1 MLKTDERKKAAI
13 LLGFSFLALCFLLF
27 RIPIAESAEAVGK
40 FTIVQGRVDILRE
53 GNLPAIPAEKSDPV
67 FVKDIIRTKSDSRAE
82 VTFRDGN
89 ILRID
94 QRSRIDISE
103 YFTEEGRNK
112 GVVKLTRGKVE
123 AIVEKSIVRRISI
136 SPEANRF
143 EIHTPN
149 AVAGVRGTDLFVFYF
164 NNMTVVLSSD
174 GVGYVYNLEAP
185 EVVRVVPAGYMTTV
199 LGRNLPLLP
208 TLATGADAKTVMQL
222 VTKEPKVGDPTT
234 PGQVDNAL
242 NDIFQSQSGNQS
254 LIAFAVLTGT
264 PQTMTNL
271 PASIPLT
278 EGNPG
283 ILVPVVEVGR
293 TNLSGALIAGPQN
306 FDYVSVLMKDVV
318 FLAPSTG
325 QRPSIWGTDKNTG
338 SVTGSYS
345 FGQYINS
352 GNITSSSNAVPL
364 SDGHGLSADF
374 QFSQWN
380 ASTNKWEAV
389 IQNGTGSIKN
399 GGPNVQNL
407 SFSGAGSG
415 TITPANGNKGTLSGA
430 ANGVVSK

>member
-1 MLKTDERKKAAI
+1 MLPA
-13 LLGFSFLALCFLLF
+13 FFFLFFL
-27 RIPIAESAEAVGK
+27 IPLAESTEAVGK
-40 FTIVQGRVDILRE
+40 FTIVQGQVDVLRE
-53 GNLPAIPAEKSDPV
+53 GNPPAIPAEKNGPV

-94 QRSRIDISE
+94 QRSRVDISE
-103 YFTEEGRNK
+103 YFLEEGKSK
-112 GVVKLTRGKVE
+112 GVVRLARGKVE
-123 AIVEKSIVRRISI
+123 AIVEKTVVKRISV

-164 NNMTVVLSSD
+164 NNMTVILASD
-174 GVGYVYNLEAP
+174 GVGYVYQRETP
-185 EVVRVVPAGYMTTV
+185 GVVRVLPAGYMTTV
-199 LGRNLPLLP
+199 LGSNLPLLP
-208 TLATGADAKTVMQL
+208 TLATGADAKAIMQL
-222 VTKEPKVGDPTT
+222 VTTEPKVGDPTT
-234 PGQVDNAL
+234 PGQVGNAL
-242 NDIFQSQSGNQS
+242 NDIFQSQAANQS

-264 PQTMTNL
+264 PETMTNF
-271 PASIPLT
+271 PMNIPIT
-278 EGNPG
+278 EGG
-283 ILVPVVEVGR
+283 VVVPVVEVGR
-293 TNLSGALIAGPQN
+293 TNLSGGLVAGQQN

-325 QRPSIWGTDKNTG
+325 ERPFLWETDKNTG
-338 SVTGSYS
+338 SVSGSYS

-352 GNITSSSNAVPL
+352 GNITNSSNAIPL
-364 SDGHGLSADF
+364 TDGRGLSADF

-380 ASTNKWEAV
+380 TSTNRWEAV
-389 IQNGTGSIKN
+389 IQNGTGSIRN

-415 TITPANGNKGTLSGA
+415 TITPVNGNKGTLLGT

>member
-1 MLKTDERKKAAI
+1 M
-13 LLGFSFLALCFLLF
+13 
-27 RIPIAESAEAVGK
+27 
-40 FTIVQGRVDILRE
+40 QGRVDILRE
-53 GNLPAIPAEKSDPV
+53 GNPPAIPAEKSGPV

-94 QRSRIDISE
+94 QRSRVDISE
-103 YFTEEGRNK
+103 YFMEEGKSK
-112 GVVKLTRGKVE
+112 GVVRLARGKVE
-123 AIVEKSIVRRISI
+123 AIVEKSVVKRISV

-149 AVAGVRGTDLFVFYF
+149 AVAGVRGTDIYAFYF
-164 NNMTVVLSSD
+164 NNISVFLTSD
-174 GVGYVYNLEAP
+174 GMAYVYNRDTP
-185 EVVRVVPAGYMTTV
+185 GVVTVLPAGYMTTV
-199 LGRNLPLLP
+199 LGSNLPQLP
-208 TLATGADAKTVMQL
+208 TLATGADAKTVFDL
-222 VTKEPKVGDPTT
+222 VTTQLNG
-234 PGQVDNAL
+234 GQIVQAL
-242 NDIFQSQSGNQS
+242 NDIFQSQAANQS

-264 PQTMTNL
+264 PETMTNL
-271 PASIPLT
+271 PINIPVT
-278 EGNPG
+278 EGG
-283 ILVPVVEVGR
+283 VVVPVVEVGR
-293 TNLSGALIAGPQN
+293 TNLSGALVAGPQN

-325 QRPSIWGTDKNTG
+325 QRPFIWETDKNTG

-352 GNITSSSNAVPL
+352 GNITSSSNAISL

-380 ASTNKWEAV
+380 TSTNKWEAV
-389 IQNGTGSIKN
+389 IQNGTGSVRN

-415 TITPANGNKGTLSGA
+415 TITPGNGNKGTLSGA

>member
-1 MLKTDERKKAAI
+1 MEKRYAICLMLPV
-13 LLGFSFLALCFLLF
+13 FFFLLF
-27 RIPIAESAEAVGK
+27 FAHLAESTEAVGK

-53 GNLPAIPAEKSDPV
+53 GNLPAIPAEKGGPV

-94 QRSRIDISE
+94 QRSRVDISE
-103 YFTEEGRNK
+103 YFMEEGKSK
-112 GVVKLTRGKVE
+112 GVVRLARGKVE
-123 AIVEKSIVRRISI
+123 AIVEKSVVKRISV

-149 AVAGVRGTDLFVFYF
+149 AVAGVRGTDIFAFYF
-164 NNMTVVLSSD
+164 NNISVFLTSD
-174 GVGYVYNLEAP
+174 GMAYVYNRDAP
-185 EVVRVVPAGYMTTV
+185 GVVTVLPAGYMTTV
-199 LGRNLPLLP
+199 LGSNLPQLP
-208 TLATGADAKTVMQL
+208 TLATGADALAVFNLLTTQL
-222 VTKEPKVGDPTT
+222 NGGEIV
-234 PGQVDNAL
+234 QAL
-242 NDIFQSQSGNQS
+242 NDIFQSQAANQS
-254 LIAFAVLTGT
+254 LIAFAVLTG
-264 PQTMTNL
+264 
-271 PASIPLT
+271 IPLSMTDIPMNIPIT
-278 EGNPG
+278 ETG
-283 ILVPVVEVGR
+283 IVVPVVEVGR
-293 TNLSGALIAGPQN
+293 ANLSGALVAGAQN

-325 QRPSIWGTDKNTG
+325 QHPFIWETERNTG

-352 GNITSSSNAVPL
+352 GNITNSNNVIPL

-380 ASTNKWEAV
+380 ISTDKWEAV
-389 IQNGTGSIKN
+389 IQNGTGNIRN

-407 SFSGAGSG
+407 NFSGAGSG
-415 TITPANGNKGTLSGA
+415 TITPANGNKGTFSGA
-430 ANGVVSK
+430 ANGIVLK

>member
-1 MLKTDERKKAAI
+1 MSKTGGHKRTAI
-13 LLGFSFLALCFLLF
+13 LLGYCVITLWFLIFC
-27 RIPIAESAEAVGK
+27 IPLAESTEAVGK
-40 FTIVQGRVDILRE
+40 FSFVQGRVDILRE
-53 GNLPAIPAEKSDPV
+53 GNPPAIPAEKSDPV

-103 YFTEEGRNK
+103 YFMEEGKSK
-112 GVVKLTRGKVE
+112 GVVRLARGKVE
-123 AIVEKSIVRRISI
+123 AIVEKSIVRRISV

-149 AVAGVRGTDLFVFYF
+149 AVAGVRGTDIYAFYF
-164 NNMTVVLSSD
+164 NNISVFLTSD
-174 GVGYVYNLEAP
+174 GMAYVYNRDTPGAVTVL
-185 EVVRVVPAGYMTTV
+185 PAGYMTTV
-199 LGRNLPLLP
+199 LGSNLPLLP
-208 TLATGADAKTVMQL
+208 TLATGADAKTVFDL
-222 VTKEPKVGDPTT
+222 VTTQLNG
-234 PGQVDNAL
+234 GQIVQAL
-242 NDIFQSQSGNQS
+242 NDIFQSQAANQS

-264 PQTMTNL
+264 PETMTNL
-271 PASIPLT
+271 PVNIPIT
-278 EGNPG
+278 EGG
-283 ILVPVVEVGR
+283 VVVPVVEVGR
-293 TNLSGALIAGPQN
+293 TNLSGALVAGPQN

-325 QRPSIWGTDKNTG
+325 QRPFIWETDKNTG

-352 GNITSSSNAVPL
+352 GNITSSSNAVPV
-364 SDGHGLSADF
+364 SNGHGLSADF

-380 ASTNKWEAV
+380 TSTNKWEGV
-389 IQNGTGSIKN
+389 VQNGTGSIRN

-415 TITPANGNKGTLSGA
+415 TITPGNGNKGTFSGA

>member
-1 MLKTDERKKAAI
+1 MLKTGGRKKTAI
-13 LLGFSFLALCFLLF
+13 LLGFSLLTLCFF
-27 RIPIAESAEAVGK
+27 AFHIPLAESTEAVGK
-40 FTIVQGRVDILRE
+40 FSFVQGRVDILRE
-53 GNLPAIPAEKSDPV
+53 GNPPAIPAEMSGPV

-94 QRSRIDISE
+94 QRSRVDISE
-103 YFTEEGRNK
+103 YFMEEGKSK
-112 GVVKLTRGKVE
+112 GVVRLARGKVE
-123 AIVEKSIVRRISI
+123 AIVEKSVVKRISV

-149 AVAGVRGTDLFVFYF
+149 AVAGVRGTDIYAFYF
-164 NNMTVVLSSD
+164 NNISVFLTSD
-174 GVGYVYNLEAP
+174 GMAYVYTRDTP
-185 EVVRVVPAGYMTTV
+185 GVVTVLPAGYMTTV
-199 LGRNLPLLP
+199 LGSNLPQLP
-208 TLATGADAKTVMQL
+208 TLATGADAKTVFDL
-222 VTKEPKVGDPTT
+222 VTTQLNG
-234 PGQVDNAL
+234 GQIVQAL
-242 NDIFQSQSGNQS
+242 NDIFQSQAANQS

-264 PQTMTNL
+264 PETMTNL
-271 PASIPLT
+271 PLNIPVT
-278 EGNPG
+278 EGG
-283 ILVPVVEVGR
+283 VVVPVVEVGR
-293 TNLSGALIAGPQN
+293 TNLSGALVAGSQN

-325 QRPSIWGTDKNTG
+325 QRPFIWETDKNTG
-338 SVTGSYS
+338 SVSGSYS

-352 GNITSSSNAVPL
+352 GNITSSSNAISL

-380 ASTNKWEAV
+380 TSTNKWEAV
-389 IQNGTGSIKN
+389 IQNGTGSIRN

-415 TITPANGNKGTLSGA
+415 TITPGNGNKGTLSGA

>member
-1 MLKTDERKKAAI
+1 MSKTGGRKKTAI
-13 LLGFSFLALCFLLF
+13 LLDFSLLTLCFF
-27 RIPIAESAEAVGK
+27 TFHIPLAESTEAVGK
-40 FTIVQGRVDILRE
+40 FTIVQGRVDVLRE
-53 GNLPAIPAEKSDPV
+53 GNLPAIPAEKSGPV

-94 QRSRIDISE
+94 QRSRVDISE
-103 YFTEEGRNK
+103 YFMEEGKSK
-112 GVVKLTRGKVE
+112 GVVRLARGKVE
-123 AIVEKSIVRRISI
+123 AVVEKSVVQRISV

-149 AVAGVRGTDLFVFYF
+149 AVAGVRGTDIYAFYF
-164 NNMTVVLSSD
+164 NNISVFLTSD
-174 GVGYVYNLEAP
+174 GMAYVYNRDTP
-185 EVVRVVPAGYMTTV
+185 GVVTVLPAGYMTTV
-199 LGRNLPLLP
+199 LGSNLPLLP
-208 TLATGADAKTVMQL
+208 TLATGADAQAVYNL
-222 VTKEPKVGDPTT
+222 VTSQLNGGDIV
-234 PGQVDNAL
+234 QAL
-242 NDIFQSQSGNQS
+242 NDIFQSQGANQS

-264 PQTMTNL
+264 PLTMTNF
-271 PASIPLT
+271 PMNIPVT
-278 EGNPG
+278 ESGV
-283 ILVPVVEVGR
+283 IVPVVEVGR
-293 TNLSGALIAGPQN
+293 TNLSGALIAGLQN

-325 QRPSIWGTDKNTG
+325 QRPFIWETDKNTG
-338 SVTGSYS
+338 SVSGFYS

-352 GNITSSSNAVPL
+352 GNITSSSNTISL

-380 ASTNKWEAV
+380 TSTNKWEAV
-389 IQNGTGSIKN
+389 IQNGTGSIRN

-415 TITPANGNKGTLSGA
+415 VITPTNGNKGILSGA
-430 ANGVVSK
+430 ANGVVSR

>member
-1 MLKTDERKKAAI
+1 MKIRY
-13 LLGFSFLALCFLLF
+13 ALCYMLPAFFFLFFL
-27 RIPIAESAEAVGK
+27 IPLAESTEAVGK
-40 FTIVQGRVDILRE
+40 FSFVQGRVDILRE
-53 GNLPAIPAEKSDPV
+53 GNPPAIPAEKSGLV

-94 QRSRIDISE
+94 QRSRVDISE
-103 YFTEEGRNK
+103 YFMEEGKTK
-112 GVVKLTRGKVE
+112 GVVRLARGKVE
-123 AIVEKSIVRRISI
+123 AIVEKSVVKRISV

-149 AVAGVRGTDLFVFYF
+149 AVAGVRGTDIYAFYF
-164 NNMTVVLSSD
+164 NNISVFLTSD
-174 GVGYVYNLEAP
+174 GMAYVYNRDTP
-185 EVVRVVPAGYMTTV
+185 GVVTVLPAGYMTTV
-199 LGRNLPLLP
+199 LGSNLPQLP
-208 TLATGADAKTVMQL
+208 TLATGADAKTVFDL
-222 VTKEPKVGDPTT
+222 VTTQLNG
-234 PGQVDNAL
+234 GQIVQAL
-242 NDIFQSQSGNQS
+242 NDIFQSQAANQS

-264 PQTMTNL
+264 PETMTNL
-271 PASIPLT
+271 PINIPIT
-278 EGNPG
+278 EGG
-283 ILVPVVEVGR
+283 VVVPVVEVGR
-293 TNLSGALIAGPQN
+293 TNLSGALVAGPQN

-325 QRPSIWGTDKNTG
+325 QRPFIWETDKNTG

-352 GNITSSSNAVPL
+352 GNITSSSNAISL

-380 ASTNKWEAV
+380 TSTNKWEAV
-389 IQNGTGSIKN
+389 IQNGTGSIRN
-399 GGPNVQNL
+399 GGPNVKNL

-415 TITPANGNKGTLSGA
+415 TITPVNGNKGTLLGT